1 MTIFVVLAPY
11 GAFAFL
17 MLVCSATA
25 SLFAAA
31 AICLTVI
38 AWDML
43 GGRSISCWARGPS
56 LCSRALLV
64 GWL

>member
-38 AWDML
+38 AWDMP
-43 GGRSISCWARGPS
+43 CAV
-56 LCSRALLV
+56 SRPRLLASV
-64 GWL
+64 TSNSSAASF